1 MADAVTSTTIQDGD
15 RIAVIQFTNTSDGT
29 GESAVTKVD
38 VSALATN
45 SANGK
50 ACTGVKLGKIV
61 YSTFGMS
68 VKLLWDATTDTICW
82 DLNAD
87 YTTDEDFTG
96 FLNADYTTDEDFTG
110 FGGIQNTSGDGKT
123 GDIKLTT
130 TGHSSG
136 DSYVIVLTLIKEYS

>member
-1 MADAVTSTTIQDGD
+1 MADAVTSTTLLDSDRLAIIQL
-15 RIAVIQFTNTSDGT
+15 TNTSDGN

-38 VSALATN
+38 VSALQPN
-45 SANGK
+45 NYGK
-50 ACTGVKLGKIV
+50 ACNSVRLAKIV

-68 VKLLWDATTDTICW
+68 VKLLWDATTPTICW

-87 YTTDEDFTG
+87 YTTDEDFT
-96 FLNADYTTDEDFTG
+96 E
-110 FGGIQNTSGDGKT
+110 FGGIVNTAAAGGKT

-136 DSYVIVLTLIKEYS
+136 DSYVIVLTLFKNYAA